1 MKKNIY
7 KTLTFLFFFFVF
19 FSFVTPAMAT
29 NPTVCTKDADCPSY
43 DWKCKITPPMVEGVC
58 VASWSLNTNTGNNSN
73 STRVCSWK
81 LHSAYLT
88 EQCKGSQVG
97 DAAECEGRSPM
108 AGVGSYYI
116 CCCKETTE
124 VSSLTKTPDLNPL
137 GNLQVKI
144 PGLEE
149 LAQKHPAKCGTD
161 SNEKTNCTI
170 PWIAVYIKA
179 LYNYLLYVGGIL
191 AVIALMVGGVLWLV
205 SAGNASRISE
215 AKSWISGS
223 IIGIVILLLSYT
235 LLYQINPELTR
246 LRALNLK
253 NIDSIE
259 GDSDTPSQNSSAGMP
274 FSSSASSEHLTAIG
288 IQCPQG
294 GGSAK
299 ISEISK
305 SFAGKVVY
313 RFGSKNGQGSEQKE
327 DKAQETYGLLCPN
340 NDPWREKVV
349 CYDCSGFARQVLWCA
364 GFSKDPGMGT
374 SIMFNPASAEKI
386 ESCGS
391 NTINNKELIAG
402 DLIGWHGHVI
412 MYIGEGK
419 IAEVFANRGYSPA
432 KAYKESAFSCDTIS
446 AYQKKYGTLYIKR
459 ISDYQN

>member
-1 MKKNIY
+1 MKTKWQKIFSFI
-7 KTLTFLFFFFVF
+7 FLALLIFFFVEP
-19 FSFVTPAMAT
+19 VKAQTK
-29 NPTVCTKDADCPSY
+29 VCK
-43 DWKCKITPPMVEGVC
+43 WEV
-58 VASWSLNTNTGNNSN
+58 
-73 STRVCSWK
+73 
-81 LHSAYLT
+81 HSAYLP
-88 EQCKGSQVG
+88 KKF
-97 DAAECEGRSPM
+97 ECENKIKGNSEDCVEKYPSM
-108 AGVGSYYI
+108 IPQGSYYL
-116 CCCKETTE
+116 CCCEN
-124 VSSLTKTPDLNPL
+124 VSVVEEKTKTPDINPL
-137 GNLQVKI
+137 GKLNVKI
-144 PGLEE
+144 PGLDK
-149 LAQKHPAKCGTD
+149 LAEQHPAECETD
-161 SNEKTNCTI
+161 SDGQTTCSV
-170 PWIAVYIKA
+170 PWVAIYIKA

-253 NIDSIE
+253 NIDPIE

-274 FSSSASSEHLTAIG
+274 FSSSANSEHLTAIG

-374 SIMFNPASAEKI
+374 SVMFNPASAEKI

-391 NTINNKELIAG
+391 NTINNKELMAG

-446 AYQKKYGTLYIKR
+446 TYQKKYGTLYIKR